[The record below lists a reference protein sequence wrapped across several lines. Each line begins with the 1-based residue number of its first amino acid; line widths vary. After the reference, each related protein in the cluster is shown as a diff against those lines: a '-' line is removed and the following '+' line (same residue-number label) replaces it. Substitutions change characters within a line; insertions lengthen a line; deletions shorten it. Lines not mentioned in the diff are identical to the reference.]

1 MNINPVAFKIF
12 GLEVK
17 WYGILIALG
26 VFLAILITESMAKKK
41 SYKNGLY
48 KDIANDVSLFAV
60 IIGVLGARL
69 YYVIF
74 EWDYYSQHLNEIFA
88 IRNGGLAVYG
98 GIIAGGLTI
107 YIFTRVKKINFWTLT
122 DCIAPGLALAQSI
135 GRWGNYINGEAH
147 GGVTNVPWAILVDG
161 QRVHPTFFYESSV
174 NFLIFLFLYFYLSK
188 KQKFEGQLISF
199 YLICY
204 GLARFIIEGMRTDS
218 LYIGAFRVSQLVS
231 LGLIVFGLAIR
242 FIAKSRQENKWF
254 FRLGD

>member
-1 MNINPVAFKIF
+1 MNIDPVAFSLF

-26 VFLAILITESMAKKK
+26 VFLAILVTESMAKKK

-48 KDIANDVSLFAV
+48 KDVSNDAALFAV
-60 IIGVLGARL
+60 LIGVLGARL

-88 IRNGGLAVYG
+88 IRNGGLAIYG
-98 GIIAGGLTI
+98 GIIFGGLAI
-107 YIFTRVKKINFWTLT
+107 YLFSKHKKVEFWTLA

-147 GGVTNVPWAILVDG
+147 GGVTNVPWAILVNG
-161 QRVHPTFFYESSV
+161 ERVHPTFFYESFV

-199 YLICY
+199 YFIFY
-204 GLARFIIEGMRTDS
+204 GIARFFIEGMRTDS
-218 LYIGAFRVSQLVS
+218 LHLGSFRVSQLVS
-231 LGLIVFGLAIR
+231 IAIIVFGIAIR
-242 FIAKSRQENKWF
+242 LIAKKRQENI
-254 FRLGD
+254 

>member
-1 MNINPVAFKIF
+1 MNIDPVAFSLF

-26 VFLAILITESMAKKK
+26 VFLAILVTESMAKKK

-48 KDIANDVSLFAV
+48 KDVSNDAALFAV
-60 IIGVLGARL
+60 LIGVLGARL

-88 IRNGGLAVYG
+88 IRNGGLAIYG
-98 GIIAGGLTI
+98 GIIFGGLAI
-107 YIFTRVKKINFWTLT
+107 YLFSKHKKVKFWTLA

-147 GGVTNVPWAILVDG
+147 GGVTNVPWAILVNG
-161 QRVHPTFFYESSV
+161 ERVHPTFFYESFV

-199 YLICY
+199 YFIFY
-204 GLARFIIEGMRTDS
+204 GIARFFIEGMRTDS
-218 LYIGAFRVSQLVS
+218 LYLGSIRVSQLVS
-231 LGLIVFGLAIR
+231 IAIIVFGIAIR
-242 FIAKSRQENKWF
+242 LIAKKRQENI
-254 FRLGD
+254 

>member
-1 MNINPVAFKIF
+1 MNINPVAFTIF

-26 VFLAILITESMAKKK
+26 VLLAILTTESMAKKK

-69 YYVIF
+69 YYVAF
-74 EWDYYSQHLNEIFA
+74 EWEYYSQHLDEIFA
-88 IRNGGLAVYG
+88 IRNGGLAIYG

-107 YIFTRVKKINFWTLT
+107 YVFTRVKKVNFWTLT

-147 GGVTNVPWAILVDG
+147 GGVTDVPWAILVNG
-161 QRVHPTFFYESSV
+161 ERVHPTFFYESFV
-174 NFLIFLFLYFYLSK
+174 NFFIFLFLYFYLSK
-188 KQKFEGQLISF
+188 RQKFEGQLTSF
-199 YLICY
+199 YFIVY
-204 GLARFIIEGMRTDS
+204 GIARFFIEGMRTDS
-218 LYIGAFRVSQLVS
+218 LYIGDFRVSQLVS
-231 LGLIVFGLAIR
+231 LAIVVFGLAIR
-242 FIAKSRQENKWF
+242 FVAKSIQKNK
-254 FRLGD
+254 

>member
-1 MNINPVAFKIF
+1 MKINPVAFKIF
-12 GLEVK
+12 GLEVR

-26 VFLAILITESMAKKK
+26 VFLAILVTEYMAKKK

-48 KDIANDVSLFAV
+48 KDIANDASILAV

-88 IRNGGLAVYG
+88 IRNGGLAIYG
-98 GIIAGGLTI
+98 GIIAGGLTL
-107 YIFTRVKKINFWTLT
+107 YFFSKHKKVNFFSLS

-147 GGVTNVPWAILVDG
+147 GGVTDVPWAILVDG
-161 QRVHPTFFYESSV
+161 EMVHPTFFYESLV

-199 YLICY
+199 YMIFY
-204 GLARFIIEGMRTDS
+204 GIARFFIEGMRTDS
-218 LYIGAFRVSQLVS
+218 LYIGSFRVSQLVS
-231 LGLIVFGLAIR
+231 IGIIIFGLAIR
-242 FIAKSRQENKWF
+242 IISKKRQKNI
-254 FRLGD
+254 